1 MARGKLRFRGKM
13 RTHRNS
19 EAGQALVELSLTMT
33 LILIP
38 LLIGAAEFARAAY
51 AYIEV
56 SNAARAAVAYGA
68 QNHATAKDSAG
79 MLTAARN
86 DYAFDP
92 TKLTLLTSS
101 YVCNCSNTGNS
112 VSCTDPTVCSGAH
125 IELTLTVQTTATF
138 DPGFYEPFLSR
149 SFTIN
154 GIAVQKV
161 LQ

>member
-1 MARGKLRFRGKM
+1 MSIGKLQIRRRM
-13 RTHRNS
+13 RTRRDS
-19 EAGQALVELSLTMT
+19 ETGQALVELSLTLT

-68 QNHATAKDSAG
+68 QTHATALDSAG

-101 YVCNCSNTGNS
+101 YVCNCSDTGLS
-112 VSCTDPTVCSGAH
+112 VSCTDGTACSGAH
-125 IELTLTVQTTATF
+125 IELTLTVRTTATF
-138 DPGFYEPFLSR
+138 DPGFYEPFISR

>member
-1 MARGKLRFRGKM
+1 MTLGKRSLCQLKKLVR
-13 RTHRNS
+13 S
-19 EAGQALVELSLTMT
+19 DESGQAMVELALTFVF
-33 LILIP
+33 LLVPILI
-38 LLIGAAEFARAAY
+38 GSAEFARAAY

-68 QNHATAKDSAG
+68 QTHATALDTNG

-92 TKLTLLTSS
+92 TRLTLLQSS
-101 YVCNCSNTGNS
+101 YVCTCSDTGAS
-112 VSCTDPTVCSGAH
+112 ASCTSGTACPGAH
-125 IELTLTVQTTATF
+125 VELTLTVQTTANF
-138 DPGFYEPFLSR
+138 DPGFYEPFLAR
-149 SFTIN
+149 AFTIN

>member
-1 MARGKLRFRGKM
+1 MTFGKLSFRGLK
-13 RTHRNS
+13 RLVRGDES
-19 EAGQALVELSLTMT
+19 GQALVELALSFVMILVP
-33 LILIP
+33 ILI
-38 LLIGAAEFARAAY
+38 GSAEFARAAY

-68 QNHATAKDSAG
+68 QTHATALDTTG

-101 YVCNCSNTGNS
+101 YVCNCSDTGAS
-112 VSCTDPTVCSGAH
+112 ASCSSGTACPGAH
-125 IELTLTVQTTATF
+125 VELTLTVQTTANF

-149 SFTIN
+149 TFTVN

>member
-1 MARGKLRFRGKM
+1 MTCEKLHFRGLK
-13 RTHRNS
+13 RLLRGDES
-19 EAGQALVELSLTMT
+19 GQALVELALSLVM
-33 LILIP
+33 ILIP
-38 LLIGAAEFARAAY
+38 LLIGSAEFARAAY

-68 QNHATAKDSAG
+68 QTHATALDSAG

-92 TKLTLLTSS
+92 TKLTLLNSS
-101 YVCNCSNTGNS
+101 YTCSCSDTGAT
-112 VSCTDPTVCSGAH
+112 VSCTDATACSGAH
-125 IELTLTVQTTATF
+125 IELTLTVRTTAIF
-138 DPGFYEPFLSR
+138 DPGFYEPFLNKT
-149 SFTIN
+149 FTVN